1 MALYQLKQTKE
12 SAEVFQ
18 YFPPPP
24 WITSIISTILT
35 KALPAKIQMCYAHKT
50 FVYIKLLLTCISS
63 PLIST
68 EPPSAPHPPD
78 YKISQ
83 IQARLQMNLIYFD
96 ILKLTFYNN

>member
-1 MALYQLKQTKE
+1 MALFQLKQTKE
-12 SAEVFQ
+12 SVEVFQ

-35 KALPAKIQMCYAHKT
+35 KALAAKIQMCYAQKT

-68 EPPSAPHPPD
+68 NPHPPPPPD
-78 YKISQ
+78 YKLSK
-83 IQARLQMNLIYFD
+83 IQAPLQMN
-96 ILKLTFYNN
+96 